1 MAKRKQVK
9 VLKSNKQKRKARA
22 KMAKAKKAKSS
33 STPKGGAAPKLNSN
47 FMYGTMPNAS
57 APKAAAKGKKK

>member
-1 MAKRKQVK
+1 MAIKRVVGISGFKYATK
-9 VLKSNKQKRKARA
+9 P

-33 STPKGGAAPKLNSN
+33 SAPKGGAAPKLTPG

-57 APKAAAKGKKK
+57 APKAAGKSKKK